1 MTHAEQTKPAELE
14 GFVFYQGRDGS
25 EETDKQHA
33 GADLAQLAKLT
44 QGEQLYCLHAMQCG
58 AGAVVFDLM
67 STCCVARV
75 KLAHTAYAD
84 ALAEAF
90 TPCLQGHQTMS

>member
-14 GFVFYQGRDGS
+14 RFVFYQGRDGS

-44 QGEQLYCLHAMQCG
+44 QGEQSYCLHAMQCG
-58 AGAVVFDLM
+58 TSAVVFDLVI
-67 STCCVARV
+67 TCCVVRV
-75 KLAHTAYAD
+75 TIAHMAYAD
-84 ALAEAF
+84 ALAEAL
-90 TPCLQGHQTMS
+90 TPCLQGH